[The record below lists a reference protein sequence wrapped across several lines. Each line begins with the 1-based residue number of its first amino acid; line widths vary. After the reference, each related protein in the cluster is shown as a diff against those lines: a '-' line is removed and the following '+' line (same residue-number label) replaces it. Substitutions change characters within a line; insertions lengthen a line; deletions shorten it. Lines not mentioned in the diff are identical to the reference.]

1 MRLNPKLLARYDAQV
16 PRYTSYPTAPHFN
29 ERVNATVYRQFL
41 SSFGGHEPVS
51 LYFHIP
57 FCAQM
62 CWYCGCH
69 TQIAA
74 RYAPIADYVKLL
86 KAELSLVAAALEGR
100 PNVSHIH
107 WGGGT
112 PTMLST
118 DDFTALM
125 AQTGSLFKI
134 GPQTE
139 IAVEIDP
146 RTLTP
151 EKIDAL
157 ARAGVNRAS
166 LGVQDFND
174 HVQAAI
180 NRLQPFDM
188 TADVVARLRRAG
200 IHALNFDLMY
210 GLPRQSVEDVERTVE
225 LATSL
230 SPNRIAL
237 FGYAH
242 VPWMKTHQRK
252 IDEAELPGGAER
264 FEQSYAAAQALTK
277 AGYRRIGLDHFARE
291 DDALTLALNR
301 GALHR
306 NFQGYTTDAS
316 RTLIGFGASAIGLLR
331 DTYVQNAV
339 PFRAYAKAI
348 QSGELAVV
356 RGVGLTDADRLRW
369 DLIEGLMCDLA
380 VDVTKVCAAHD
391 VAPSTLSA
399 EIEALGPLIRDGI
412 VRLDRG
418 CVTVTEYGRPLVRSV
433 CAVFDSYLNSSAA
446 RYSRAV

>member
-1 MRLNPKLLARYDAQV
+1 MHLNPELLARYDARV
-16 PRYTSYPTAPHFN
+16 PRYTSYPTAPHFHDG
-29 ERVNATVYRQFL
+29 VDAAVYRELL
-41 SSFGGHEPVS
+41 SSLGGQEPVS

-57 FCAQM
+57 FCVQM

-86 KAELSLVAAALEGR
+86 KAELGLVAASLAGR
-100 PNVSHIH
+100 LSVSHIH

-118 DDFTALM
+118 GDFAALM
-125 AQTGSLFKI
+125 AQIGSLFEI

-151 EKIDAL
+151 KKIDAL

-210 GLPRQSVEDVERTVE
+210 GLPRQTVTNVEQTVE

-230 SPNRIAL
+230 SPDRIAL

-252 IDEAELPGGAER
+252 IDEAELPGAAER
-264 FEQSYAAAQALTK
+264 LDQSYAAAEALTK

-291 DDALTLALNR
+291 HDALTRALDR

-306 NFQGYTTDAS
+306 NFQGYTTDDS

-331 DTYVQNAV
+331 DTYVQNTV
-339 PFRAYAKAI
+339 PFRAYATAI

-356 RGVGLTDADRLRW
+356 RGVGLTDADRLRR
-369 DLIEGLMCDLA
+369 DLIEGLMCDLT
-380 VDVTKVCAAHD
+380 VDVTAVCAAHD
-391 VAPSTLSA
+391 VAPSTLAA
-399 EIEALGPLIRDGI
+399 EIEALEPLIRDGI

-418 CVTVTEYGRPLVRSV
+418 RITVTEYGRPLVRSV
-433 CAVFDSYLNSSAA
+433 CAVFDSYLDSSAV

>member
-1 MRLNPKLLARYDAQV
+1 MRLNPELLARYDARV
-16 PRYTSYPTAPHFN
+16 PRYTSYPTAPHFHDG
-29 ERVNATVYRQFL
+29 VDAAVYRELL
-41 SSFGGHEPVS
+41 SSLGGHEPVS

-57 FCAQM
+57 FCVQM

-86 KAELSLVAAALEGR
+86 KAELGLVAASLAGR
-100 PNVSHIH
+100 PSVSHIH

-118 DDFTALM
+118 GDFAALM
-125 AQTGSLFKI
+125 TQVGSLFEI
-134 GPQTE
+134 GERTE

-151 EKIDAL
+151 KKIDAL

-210 GLPRQSVEDVERTVE
+210 GLPRQTVTNVEKTVE

-230 SPNRIAL
+230 SPDRIAL

-252 IDEAELPGGAER
+252 IDEAELPGAAER
-264 FEQSYAAAQALTK
+264 LDQSYAAAEALTK

-291 DDALTLALNR
+291 HDALTLALDR

-306 NFQGYTTDAS
+306 NFQGYTTDDS
-316 RTLIGFGASAIGLLR
+316 RTLIGFGASAIGLLG

-339 PFRAYAKAI
+339 PFRAYAAAI
-348 QSGELAVV
+348 QNGELAVV
-356 RGVGLTDADRLRW
+356 RGVSLTDADRLRR
-369 DLIEGLMCDLA
+369 DLIEHLMCDLT
-380 VDVTKVCAAHD
+380 VDVTAVCAAHD
-391 VAPSTLSA
+391 VAPSTLAA
-399 EIEALGPLIRDGI
+399 EIEALEPLIRDGI

-418 CVTVTEYGRPLVRSV
+418 RITVTEYGRPLVRSV
-433 CAVFDSYLNSSAA
+433 CAVFDSYLDSSAV